1 MKDRNIIV
9 YAALGFV
16 ALCLL
21 FALYFFFFKK
31 PFKLNAPYIDDQR
44 QAIVFKDVRYSGEKK
59 GIVDWEIKSRVARK
73 FIDKPIVEM
82 EDIEGIYKP
91 KPDIAVLFKGTVG
104 SMDTEAEKGSVEN
117 VDIVYKN
124 SYTLKT
130 RFMVFDFR
138 NGITST
144 TAPVDI
150 KGVKLTLMGIGMT
163 ADTNKE
169 TVRIEKDVTGYIIT
183 EKGRYRF
190 QSDSFLYFLKDN
202 TYVLAGRVV
211 MKGEEMNLLCDKLVI
226 FSSNNEVDKVDATG
240 KVRLISKGTIAKSE
254 KAVFHFKDD
263 RIVLTEGPKIL
274 KNNVEMEGES
284 IMYNISNGKFFIN
297 KPKTRIEK

>member
-1 MKDRNIIV
+1 MKDRRIII
-9 YAALGFV
+9 YAALGLV

-21 FALYFFFFKK
+21 LALYFFFFKK
-31 PFKLNAPYIDDQR
+31 PFKINTPFVDSQR
-44 QAIVFKDVRYSGEKK
+44 QAIVFKDVRYSGEKR
-59 GIVDWEIKSRVARK
+59 GVVDWEIKSKVARK

-82 EDIEGIYKP
+82 EDIEGMYKP
-91 KPDIAVLFKGTVG
+91 KPDVAVFFKGSVG
-104 SMDTEAEKGSVEN
+104 TMDTEAEKGSVEN
-117 VDIVYKN
+117 VDIIYKN
-124 SYTLKT
+124 SYTLKS
-130 RFMVFDFR
+130 RFMNFDFK

-150 KGVKLTLMGIGMT
+150 KGTRLTLMGIGLT
-163 ADTNKE
+163 ADTGKE
-169 TVRIEKDVTGYIIT
+169 TVRIEKDVTGYIVT
-183 EKGRYRF
+183 EKGKYRF
-190 QSDSFLYFLKDN
+190 ESDSFTYFLKDSA
-202 TYVLAGRVV
+202 YVLAGRVV

-254 KAVFHFKDD
+254 KAVYHFKED
-263 RIVLTEGPKIL
+263 RIVLTERPKIL

-284 IMYNISNGKFFIN
+284 IMYSLSSGKFFIN